1 MVALIVCV
9 AIFVG
14 AVVLL
19 FVERARHIKALSAV
33 ATPPEPIY
41 YPLAVSLLSL
51 ILVTGPCM
59 SFIAAVPPVPTLF
72 GDLACSPGWTLDPN
86 VSSSSSRIGGTGFA
100 GVCAEGPRPS
110 WLAHHME
117 VSWLFRFACF
127 SYLAAITASVGLV
140 LMFRKARRVRK
151 EMAA

>member
-1 MVALIVCV
+1 MFALIVCV

-14 AVVLL
+14 AVVVL
-19 FVERARHIKALSAV
+19 FVERARHKALSA
-33 ATPPEPIY
+33 AGSPPEPIHL
-41 YPLAVSLLSL
+41 PLAVSLLSL
-51 ILVTGPCM
+51 ILLAGPCM

-72 GDLACSPGWTLDPN
+72 GDLACPPGWTLDPS

-110 WLAHHME
+110 WLAHHTE

-127 SYLAAITASVGLV
+127 FFLAAIAASVGLL
-140 LMFRKARRVRK
+140 LMFRKARRVRQK
-151 EMAA
+151 MGA